1 MGLVGGVEFFAADC
15 IELVKLDM
23 AISISFGVLSFMLR
37 LVSFYRR
44 VVRVQIVEVFNVM
57 EEVVRDFRYE
67 DIKDIGTFSWGLTAY
82 SILIIFVSSCSHYYF
97 VMEKTFLKKKV
108 MGGAAKNRNAKKI
121 KLQQVAQEAKT
132 ITSFFNKQ
140 TKPEPIDAQLIQ
152 QPAVV
157 LQLDKLIEEQEYSVD
172 YPDDHD
178 RSVSLNIEQPVLFTN
193 EDDTMDNMV

>member
-1 MGLVGGVEFFAADC
+1 MLKDGLLLKKKVDVPRPA
-15 IELVKLDM
+15 
-23 AISISFGVLSFMLR
+23 SISKYNQSRIKYFG
-37 LVSFYRR
+37 
-44 VVRVQIVEVFNVM
+44 
-57 EEVVRDFRYE
+57 
-67 DIKDIGTFSWGLTAY
+67 GLTAY

-140 TKPEPIDAQLIQ
+140 TKPEP
-152 QPAVV
+152 
-157 LQLDKLIEEQEYSVD
+157 LDKLIEEQEYSVD